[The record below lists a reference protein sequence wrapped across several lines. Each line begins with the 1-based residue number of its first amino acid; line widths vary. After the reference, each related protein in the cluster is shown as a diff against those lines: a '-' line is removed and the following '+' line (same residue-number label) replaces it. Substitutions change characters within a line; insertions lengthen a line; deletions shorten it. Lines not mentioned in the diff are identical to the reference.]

1 MYPLQRQPAKLEPGQ
16 GRDSALTAHGA
27 RPGLEKCTCKRNTK
41 ALPAAGTNLLLLNV
55 VVNKKLVGNKE
66 DSFSFIFSPSQGHP
80 PSQSPTRQV
89 WGVALDRMGLGR
101 DLRDT
106 AQHA

>member
-16 GRDSALTAHGA
+16 GRDLALTARGA

-41 ALPAAGTNLLLLNV
+41 ALPAAGTNLLLLNM

-80 PSQSPTRQV
+80 PSQSSTRQV

-101 DLRDT
+101 DLRDA